1 MSVRLALMLVVRAAG
16 FGSGLCMAALARCIE
31 RGGLTRWCRMDD
43 SGRCIA
49 AARAADDVAMPLV

>member
-1 MSVRLALMLVVRAAG
+1 MLVVRAAG